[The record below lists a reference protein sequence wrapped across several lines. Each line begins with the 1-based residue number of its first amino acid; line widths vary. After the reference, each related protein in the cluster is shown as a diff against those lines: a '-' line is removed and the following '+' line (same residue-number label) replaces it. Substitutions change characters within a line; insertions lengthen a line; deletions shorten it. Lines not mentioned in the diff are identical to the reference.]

1 MISVSDAGYLEDGN
15 IVFGIEI
22 NGDARAY
29 PKRILA
35 WHKMF
40 TDTIGG
46 VDIAGLYCT
55 LCGTV
60 IPYKTNHKGTNYT
73 LGTSGFLYRSN
84 KLMYEK
90 ATQSL
95 WSTNRGTPVLGSLS
109 RQRN

>member
-60 IPYKTNHKGTNYT
+60 IPYKTNHKGTN
-73 LGTSGFLYRSN
+73 
-84 KLMYEK
+84 
-90 ATQSL
+90 
-95 WSTNRGTPVLGSLS
+95 
-109 RQRN
+109 